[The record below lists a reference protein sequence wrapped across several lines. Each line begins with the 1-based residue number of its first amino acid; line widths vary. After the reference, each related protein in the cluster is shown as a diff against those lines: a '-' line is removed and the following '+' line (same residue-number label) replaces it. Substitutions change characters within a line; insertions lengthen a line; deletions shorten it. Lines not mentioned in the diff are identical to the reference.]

1 MALHKSKLQSPVK
14 KGLANENSFPV
25 VKLKIEKR
33 KYIPVNHFITQPKLN
48 GNYNFLDL
56 NKNDDNP
63 QNSFIDIIENS

>member
-33 KYIPVNHFITQPKLN
+33 KTKNPRGTKATKAIGDTQA
-48 GNYNFLDL
+48 D
-56 NKNDDNP
+56 
-63 QNSFIDIIENS
+63 S